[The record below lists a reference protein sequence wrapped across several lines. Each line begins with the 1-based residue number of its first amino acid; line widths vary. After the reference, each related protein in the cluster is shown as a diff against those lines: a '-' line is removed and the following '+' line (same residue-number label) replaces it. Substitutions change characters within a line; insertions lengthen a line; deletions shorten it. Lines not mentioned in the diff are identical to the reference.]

1 MIRFAI
7 RDDDVHVA
15 TRFTDLKKLYDKIWE
30 ICPVNFAIIPC
41 VSSVV
46 LREEYNVY
54 KAKGEYFIG
63 INKFLTQNLKKL
75 LRDGQISVLQHG
87 FSHESK
93 NGQPEFMRRD
103 LDLIER
109 MRRGKILLEDLFE
122 HPVRVFVP
130 PHNMISRVGYK
141 ALKECR
147 MDLLLT
153 YRRRLRRL
161 PLSLKSVKYLVSNA
175 YFTVRHARDSIVY
188 PYVMCFNTHR
198 EFGCYGLYENTS
210 VQQLLKGLEFCLS
223 SGHNFCLAVHHKA
236 LLENEK
242 VLSTFRAFW
251 DEIKHNYHRDLEF
264 VAAELLFDDG
274 RKDILVKEDWR

>member
-15 TRFTDLKKLYDKIWE
+15 TRFADLRKLYDKIWE
-30 ICPVNFAIIPC
+30 ICPVSFAIIPC
-41 VSSVV
+41 VSSAV
-46 LREEYNVY
+46 LREEYNVC

-63 INKFLTQNLKKL
+63 INNFLTQDLKKL

-109 MRRGKILLEDLFE
+109 MRRGKTLLEDLFE
-122 HPVRVFVP
+122 HPVRIFVP
-130 PHNMISRVGYK
+130 PHNMISRRGYK

-147 MDLLLT
+147 MNLLLT

-161 PLSLKSVKYLVSNA
+161 PLCFKSVKYLVSNA
-175 YFTVRHARDSIVY
+175 FFTIRHARDGLVC
-188 PYVMCFNTHR
+188 PYVMHFNTHR
-198 EFGCYGLYENTS
+198 EFGCYGLYESTS
-210 VQQLLKGLEFCLS
+210 LQQLIKGLEFCLG

-236 LLENEK
+236 LLKNK
-242 VLSTFRAFW
+242 NVFSTFATFW
-251 DEIKHNYHRDLEF
+251 DEIRDNYCRELEF
-264 VAAELLFDDG
+264 VPAERVFDYG
-274 RKDILVKEDWR
+274 KNVLKED